1 MLIPKNAIAQ
11 TIQRLEQENEMHL
24 DFIRTRNEALD
35 LNMAAIADMASLAE
49 WEEIPD
55 FSTDLQ
61 PAIIEQ
67 KAAAAAAAA
76 AEAAANG

>member
-11 TIQRLEQENEMHL
+11 TIKRLEEENAMHL
-24 DFIRTRNEALD
+24 DYIRTRNEALD
-35 LNMAAIADMASLAE
+35 LNNAAIADMAHLAE

-55 FSTDLQ
+55 FSIDMQ

-67 KAAAAAAAA
+67 KAA
-76 AEAAANG
+76 EAAANG

>member
-1 MLIPKNAIAQ
+1 MLIAKNAIAQ

-35 LNMAAIADMASLAE
+35 INIAAIADMAPLAE

-76 AEAAANG
+76 EAAANG